1 MRHSYTKGVPR
12 KRRLFIPDLPQHEA
26 QRGLDRQSVFFSDS
40 DCARYLNTFS
50 EYAERRNISLHA
62 YCLMT
67 NHTHLL
73 VSATE
78 KGALSACMQEL
89 GRKFVSTTN
98 RIRSRTGGLWEG
110 RFYAGYL
117 EPEGYLLRCMRYI
130 ELNPVRAKM
139 VANAGAYRWS
149 SFSANATGREN
160 VMITP
165 HPVYQKLG
173 DTQEARAYAYRKSF
187 DEKPEGVD
195 RSVIDEEIRS
205 ATRQGVLIA
214 GTTYAADVARRLNRE
229 VTAKPRGRPK
239 KKGPEKGA

>member
-1 MRHSYTKGVPR
+1 MPR
-12 KRRLFIPDLPQHEA
+12 KRRLFIPDLPQHVV
-26 QRGLDRQSVFFSDS
+26 QRGVDRQPVFFSDS

-73 VSATE
+73 VSAKE
-78 KGALSACMQEL
+78 KGALSACIQEL

-187 DEKPEGVD
+187 DEQLEGVD
-195 RSVIDEEIRS
+195 RSVIEEEIRS

-214 GTTYAADVARRLNRE
+214 SKTYAADVARRLNRE

>member
-1 MRHSYTKGVPR
+1 MPR
-12 KRRLFIPDLPQHEA
+12 KRRLFIPDLPQHVV
-26 QRGLDRQSVFFSDS
+26 QRGVDRQPVFFSDS

-73 VSATE
+73 VSAKE

-117 EPEGYLLRCMRYI
+117 EPEGYLLRCMRYT
-130 ELNPVRAKM
+130 ELNPVRAKI

-187 DEKPEGVD
+187 DEEPEGVD

-214 GTTYAADVARRLNRE
+214 GTAYAADVARRLNRE
-229 VTAKPRGRPK
+229 VTAKPRGWPK

>member
-1 MRHSYTKGVPR
+1 MPR
-12 KRRLFIPDLPQHEA
+12 KRRLFIPDLPQHVV
-26 QRGLDRQSVFFSDS
+26 QRGVDRQPVFFSDS

-73 VSATE
+73 VSAKE

-149 SFSANATGREN
+149 SFSAHATGREN

-187 DEKPEGVD
+187 DEEPEGVD

>member
-1 MRHSYTKGVPR
+1 MPR
-12 KRRLFIPDLPQHEA
+12 KRRLFIPDLPQHVV
-26 QRGLDRQSVFFSDS
+26 QRGVDRQPVFFSDS

-73 VSATE
+73 VSAKE
-78 KGALSACMQEL
+78 KGALSACIQEL

-187 DEKPEGVD
+187 DEEPEGVD

>member
-1 MRHSYTKGVPR
+1 MPR
-12 KRRLFIPDLPQHEA
+12 KRRLFIPDLPQHVV
-26 QRGLDRQSVFFSDS
+26 QRGVDRQPVFFYDS

-73 VSATE
+73 VSAKE

-187 DEKPEGVD
+187 DEEPEGVD

-214 GTTYAADVARRLNRE
+214 GTTYAADVARRLNSE

>member
-1 MRHSYTKGVPR
+1 MPR
-12 KRRLFIPDLPQHEA
+12 KRRLFIPDLPQHVV
-26 QRGLDRQSVFFSDS
+26 QRGVDRQPVFFSDS

-73 VSATE
+73 VSAKE

-187 DEKPEGVD
+187 DEEPEGVD

-239 KKGPEKGA
+239 KKGPEKGV

>member
-1 MRHSYTKGVPR
+1 MPR
-12 KRRLFIPDLPQHEA
+12 KRRLFIPDLPQHVV
-26 QRGLDRQSVFFSDS
+26 QRGVERQPVFFSDS
-40 DCARYLNTFS
+40 DCARYLNTFR

-62 YCLMT
+62 YCIMT

-78 KGALSACMQEL
+78 QGALSACMQEL

-98 RIRSRTGGLWEG
+98 RLRSRRGGLWEG

-139 VANAGAYRWS
+139 VANAGGYRWS

-187 DEKPEGVD
+187 DEEPDGVD
-195 RSVIDEEIRS
+195 RSVIDEEIRT
-205 ATRQGVLIA
+205 ATRQGVLVA
-214 GTTYAADVARRLNRE
+214 GTKYAADVARRLNRE

-239 KKGPEKGA
+239 KKGA

>member
-1 MRHSYTKGVPR
+1 MPR
-12 KRRLFIPDLPQHEA
+12 KRRLFIPDLPQHVV
-26 QRGLDRQSVFFSDS
+26 QRGVDRQPVFFSDS

-187 DEKPEGVD
+187 DEEPEGVD

>member
-1 MRHSYTKGVPR
+1 MPR
-12 KRRLFIPDLPQHEA
+12 KRRLFIPDLPQHVV
-26 QRGLDRQSVFFSDS
+26 QRGVDRQPVFFSDS

-117 EPEGYLLRCMRYI
+117 EPEGYLLNCMRYI

-165 HPVYQKLG
+165 HRVYQKLG
-173 DTQEARAYAYRKSF
+173 DTEEARAYAYRKSF
-187 DEKPEGVD
+187 DEQPEGVD
-195 RSVIDEEIRS
+195 RSLIDEEIRS

-229 VTAKPRGRPK
+229 VTVKPRGRPK
-239 KKGPEKGA
+239 KKGPEKGV

>member
-1 MRHSYTKGVPR
+1 MPR
-12 KRRLFIPDLPQHEA
+12 KRRLFIPDLPQHVV
-26 QRGLDRQSVFFSDS
+26 QRGVDRQPVFFSDS
-40 DCARYLNTFS
+40 DCARYLNTFG

-67 NHTHLL
+67 NHIHLL

-78 KGALSACMQEL
+78 QGALSACMQEL
-89 GRKFVSTTN
+89 GRKFVSNTN
-98 RIRSRTGGLWEG
+98 RLHSRTGRLWEG

-117 EPEGYLLRCMRYI
+117 EPEGYLLNCMRYI

-139 VANAGAYRWS
+139 VADASGYRWS
-149 SFSANATGREN
+149 SFLANASGREN

-187 DEKPEGVD
+187 EEEPEGVD
-195 RSVIDEEIRS
+195 RSAIDEEIRS
-205 ATRQGVLIA
+205 ATKQGVLVA
-214 GTTYAADVARRLNRE
+214 GTTFAADVARRLNCE

-239 KKGPEKGA
+239 KKRPEKGV

>member
-187 DEKPEGVD
+187 DEEPEGVD

>member
-1 MRHSYTKGVPR
+1 MA
-12 KRRLFIPDLPQHEA
+12 EA
-26 QRGLDRQSVFFSDS
+26 GN
-40 DCARYLNTFS
+40 YLYF
-50 EYAERRNISLHA
+50 AA
-62 YCLMT
+62 Y
-67 NHTHLL
+67 
-73 VSATE
+73 S
-78 KGALSACMQEL
+78 
-89 GRKFVSTTN
+89 
-98 RIRSRTGGLWEG
+98 
-110 RFYAGYL
+110 
-117 EPEGYLLRCMRYI
+117 
-130 ELNPVRAKM
+130 

-187 DEKPEGVD
+187 DEEPEGVD

-239 KKGPEKGA
+239 KKGPEKGARKRGLKKGSDPLFPYLLE

>member
-1 MRHSYTKGVPR
+1 MPR
-12 KRRLFIPDLPQHEA
+12 KRRLFIPDIPQHVV
-26 QRGLDRQSVFFSDS
+26 QRGVDRQPVFFSDS
-40 DCARYLNTFS
+40 DCARYLNTFG

-67 NHTHLL
+67 NHIHLL

-78 KGALSACMQEL
+78 QGALSACMQEL
-89 GRKFVSTTN
+89 GRKFVSNTN
-98 RIRSRTGGLWEG
+98 RLHSRTGGLWEG

-117 EPEGYLLRCMRYI
+117 EPEGYLLNCMRYI

-139 VANAGAYRWS
+139 FASAGAYRWS

-187 DEKPEGVD
+187 EEEPEGVD
-195 RSVIDEEIRS
+195 RSAIDEEIRS
-205 ATRQGVLIA
+205 ATKQGVLVA
-214 GTTYAADVARRLNRE
+214 GTTFAADVARRLNCE

-239 KKGPEKGA
+239 KTGA

>member
-1 MRHSYTKGVPR
+1 
-12 KRRLFIPDLPQHEA
+12 
-26 QRGLDRQSVFFSDS
+26 
-40 DCARYLNTFS
+40 
-50 EYAERRNISLHA
+50 
-62 YCLMT
+62 MT

-78 KGALSACMQEL
+78 QGALSACMQEL
-89 GRKFVSTTN
+89 GRKFVSNTN
-98 RIRSRTGGLWEG
+98 RLHSRTGGLWEG

-117 EPEGYLLRCMRYI
+117 EPEGYLLNCMRYI

-139 VANAGAYRWS
+139 VADASGYRWS
-149 SFSANATGREN
+149 SFLANASGREN

-187 DEKPEGVD
+187 EEEPEGVD
-195 RSVIDEEIRS
+195 RSAIDEEIRS
-205 ATRQGVLIA
+205 ATKQGVLVA
-214 GTTYAADVARRLNRE
+214 GTTFAADVARRLNCE

-239 KKGPEKGA
+239 KKRPEKGV

>member
-1 MRHSYTKGVPR
+1 M
-12 KRRLFIPDLPQHEA
+12 
-26 QRGLDRQSVFFSDS
+26 
-40 DCARYLNTFS
+40 
-50 EYAERRNISLHA
+50 
-62 YCLMT
+62 
-67 NHTHLL
+67 
-73 VSATE
+73 
-78 KGALSACMQEL
+78 

-110 RFYAGYL
+110 RFYAGYF

-187 DEKPEGVD
+187 DEEPEGVD

>member
-1 MRHSYTKGVPR
+1 MPR
-12 KRRLFIPDLPQHEA
+12 KRRLFIPDLPQHVV
-26 QRGLDRQSVFFSDS
+26 QRGVDRQPVFFSDS

-78 KGALSACMQEL
+78 QGALSACMQEL

-117 EPEGYLLRCMRYI
+117 EPEGYLLNCMRYI

-165 HPVYQKLG
+165 HRVYQKLG
-173 DTQEARAYAYRKSF
+173 DTEEARAYAYRKSF
-187 DEKPEGVD
+187 DEQPEGVD
-195 RSVIDEEIRS
+195 RSLIDEEIRS

-229 VTAKPRGRPK
+229 VTVKPRGRPK
-239 KKGPEKGA
+239 KKGPEKGV

>member
-1 MRHSYTKGVPR
+1 MPR
-12 KRRLFIPDLPQHEA
+12 KRRLFIPDLPQHVV
-26 QRGLDRQSVFFSDS
+26 QRGVDRQPVFFSDS

-73 VSATE
+73 VSAKE

-160 VMITP
+160 VMVTP

-187 DEKPEGVD
+187 DEEPEGVD

>member
-1 MRHSYTKGVPR
+1 MPR
-12 KRRLFIPDLPQHEA
+12 KRRLFIPDLPQHVV
-26 QRGLDRQSVFFSDS
+26 QRGVDRQPVFFSDS

-73 VSATE
+73 VSAKE

-130 ELNPVRAKM
+130 ELNPVRAKI

-187 DEKPEGVD
+187 DEEPEGVD

>member
-1 MRHSYTKGVPR
+1 MPR
-12 KRRLFIPDLPQHEA
+12 KRRLFIPDLPQHVV
-26 QRGLDRQSVFFSDS
+26 QRGVDRQPVFFSDS

-78 KGALSACMQEL
+78 QGALSACMQEL

-187 DEKPEGVD
+187 DEEPEGVD

-239 KKGPEKGA
+239 KKGPEKGV

>member
-1 MRHSYTKGVPR
+1 MPR
-12 KRRLFIPDLPQHEA
+12 KRRLFIPDLPQHVV
-26 QRGLDRQSVFFSDS
+26 QRGVDRQPVFFSDS

-73 VSATE
+73 VSAKE

-173 DTQEARAYAYRKSF
+173 DTQEARAYAYRKLF
-187 DEKPEGVD
+187 DEEPEGVD

>member
-1 MRHSYTKGVPR
+1 MPR
-12 KRRLFIPDLPQHEA
+12 KRRLFIPDLPQHVV
-26 QRGLDRQSVFFSDS
+26 QRGVDRQPVFFSDS

-73 VSATE
+73 VSAKE

-187 DEKPEGVD
+187 DEEPEGVD

>member
-1 MRHSYTKGVPR
+1 MPR
-12 KRRLFIPDLPQHEA
+12 KRRLFIPDLPQHVV
-26 QRGLDRQSVFFSDS
+26 QRGVDRQPVFFSDS

-187 DEKPEGVD
+187 DEEPEGVD

-239 KKGPEKGA
+239 KKGPEKRA

>member
-1 MRHSYTKGVPR
+1 MPR
-12 KRRLFIPDLPQHEA
+12 KRRLFIPDLPQHVV
-26 QRGLDRQSVFFSDS
+26 QRGVDRQPVFFSDS

-73 VSATE
+73 VSAKE

-130 ELNPVRAKM
+130 ELNPVRAKI

-160 VMITP
+160 VMTTP

-187 DEKPEGVD
+187 DEEPEGVD

>member
-1 MRHSYTKGVPR
+1 MPR
-12 KRRLFIPDLPQHEA
+12 KRRLFIPDLPQHVV
-26 QRGLDRQSVFFSDS
+26 QRGVDRQPVFFSDS

-130 ELNPVRAKM
+130 ELNPVSAKI

-187 DEKPEGVD
+187 DEEPEGVD

>member
-1 MRHSYTKGVPR
+1 MPR
-12 KRRLFIPDLPQHEA
+12 KRRLFIPDLPQHVV
-26 QRGLDRQSVFFSDS
+26 QRGVDRQPVFFSDS

-50 EYAERRNISLHA
+50 EYAELRNISLHA

-73 VSATE
+73 VSAKE

-187 DEKPEGVD
+187 DEEPEGVD

>member
-1 MRHSYTKGVPR
+1 MPR
-12 KRRLFIPDLPQHEA
+12 KRRLFIPDLPQHVV
-26 QRGLDRQSVFFSDS
+26 QRGVDRQPVFFSDS

-73 VSATE
+73 VSAKE

-187 DEKPEGVD
+187 DGEPEGVD

>member
-1 MRHSYTKGVPR
+1 
-12 KRRLFIPDLPQHEA
+12 
-26 QRGLDRQSVFFSDS
+26 
-40 DCARYLNTFS
+40 
-50 EYAERRNISLHA
+50 
-62 YCLMT
+62 MT

-73 VSATE
+73 VSAKE

-187 DEKPEGVD
+187 DEEPEGVD